1 LLDVY
6 AAALVEA
13 DEDVDA
19 QTSPM
24 PPRLDFGAHDEYWE
38 VLDPYIE
45 ADALIGALSDDVG
58 AVYADRLLADRR
70 QLLDVYTAAL
80 SLPLVEA
87 TDDGDAQTS
96 PMPPRLD
103 FGAHDEY
110 WEVFDPSS
118 RPTP

>member
-1 LLDVY
+1 
-6 AAALVEA
+6 
-13 DEDVDA
+13 
-19 QTSPM
+19 
-24 PPRLDFGAHDEYWE
+24 
-38 VLDPYIE
+38 
-45 ADALIGALSDDVG
+45 
-58 AVYADRLLADRR
+58 
-70 QLLDVYTAAL
+70 LLDVYTAAL